1 MGMCMGAY
9 TNVSCVVYSI
19 PEQKLGFSVKDFC
32 CKKRVLEL
40 LDALFKAKHKIK
52 NYALTNFLYFPPKTF
67 SFTTGWIMTKRKI
80 KKILIF

>member
-1 MGMCMGAY
+1 MWVGLARSGSVWVRAENDITNMGMCMGAY

-32 CKKRVLEL
+32 CKKRVLEI

-52 NYALTNFLYFPPKTF
+52 KLCPN
-67 SFTTGWIMTKRKI
+67 
-80 KKILIF
+80 